1 MRWFPT
7 LPSSLALSLFLC
19 ACQLLA
25 AALAHAE
32 DFDADLTYEEV
43 ASEQHYAQRLRP
55 QIHYT
60 PIQGHV
66 GDATGMFY
74 YKGEYHLF
82 YMFDKWQLVRDR
94 HKRWG
99 HAVSPD
105 MIHWTELPPVLDT
118 LLDHKPGSGS
128 GVVDWNNSAGLQQG
142 PEKTLLIFYTD
153 YERGS
158 CIAYSHD
165 RGRTWTRHENNPVL
179 GGFED
184 IRDPTVFW
192 YQPAQEWRMVRYE
205 KRGFAFY
212 RSGNLIDWKYL
223 SRIDGYYECPDFL
236 HLPVENSPDESR
248 WVLIDGDGSYTL
260 GLFDGTTFTAQSDR
274 LKVDYGDA
282 LYATQAWK
290 RTRLGTSR
298 PVQMCWMR
306 YPDNERTEKLTWNG
320 QQSFPCELLLWK
332 YEKGIRL
339 HRRPVDEIKNLHRR
353 QHVWNDLT
361 VNEGEN
367 PLHDLDLDVCEIVL
381 DMDVSGARRL
391 RLTAGTVAVEYDVA
405 RQELSCL
412 GSKAP
417 LPQQNGRIHLQVLLD
432 RCSIE
437 VFGNDGRVS
446 ISNLF
451 FPKADDSRDLT
462 FFVEGGSAHL
472 KNLEVSY
479 LDSIWNDSRGQ
490 E

>member
-1 MRWFPT
+1 M
-7 LPSSLALSLFLC
+7 
-19 ACQLLA
+19 
-25 AALAHAE
+25 
-32 DFDADLTYEEV
+32 
-43 ASEQHYAQRLRP
+43 
-55 QIHYT
+55 
-60 PIQGHV
+60 
-66 GDATGMFY
+66 
-74 YKGEYHLF
+74 
-82 YMFDKWQLVRDR
+82 
-94 HKRWG
+94 
-99 HAVSPD
+99 
-105 MIHWTELPPVLDT
+105 
-118 LLDHKPGSGS
+118 
-128 GVVDWNNSAGLQQG
+128 
-142 PEKTLLIFYTD
+142 
-153 YERGS
+153 
-158 CIAYSHD
+158 
-165 RGRTWTRHENNPVL
+165 
-179 GGFED
+179 
-184 IRDPTVFW
+184 
-192 YQPAQEWRMVRYE
+192 
-205 KRGFAFY
+205 
-212 RSGNLIDWKYL
+212 
-223 SRIDGYYECPDFL
+223 
-236 HLPVENSPDESR
+236 
-248 WVLIDGDGSYTL
+248 
-260 GLFDGTTFTAQSDR
+260 
-274 LKVDYGDA
+274 
-282 LYATQAWK
+282 
-290 RTRLGTSR
+290 
-298 PVQMCWMR
+298 
-306 YPDNERTEKLTWNG
+306 
-320 QQSFPCELLLWK
+320 LWK
-332 YEKGIRL
+332 HEKGIRL

-417 LPQQNGRIHLQVLLD
+417 LPHQNGRIHLQVLVD